1 MNNWIIVA
9 TLISFIA
16 IAAPVRATPVAVDL
30 ELVLAVDVSRSVDA
44 EEAALQRNGY
54 IAAFRH
60 PSVVD
65 AIKHGPLGRIAVV
78 YFEWGGYGNTNLV
91 IDWTLIKDKATAGNF
106 AHMLQKSARLV
117 ARRTGIS
124 GAMDVGA
131 ALLASNNFKGKR
143 RVIDISGDGANNS
156 GDLVDM
162 ARDRTVA
169 KGITINGLPI
179 LNDRE
184 SPFGNRQ
191 VANLD
196 LYYRDCV
203 IGGPGAFHIVAN
215 SFKDF
220 SRAILRK
227 LILEIAGAVP
237 QAAPT
242 RDRARRGRWPQL
254 PGNPYLIRAAGTRK
268 APPCYIGEQRWRL
281 RRGYGPGGWMPQ
293 YPRQ

>member
-1 MNNWIIVA
+1 MNYRTFLAALVTPMA
-9 TLISFIA
+9 ISGPIL
-16 IAAPVRATPVAVDL
+16 ATPVSVDL
-30 ELVLAVDVSRSVDA
+30 ELVLAVDVSRSVDV
-44 EEAALQRNGY
+44 EEAALQRTGY
-54 IAAFRH
+54 VSAFRH
-60 PSVVD
+60 PSVID

-91 IDWTLIKDKATAGNF
+91 IDWTLIKDKASAGKF
-106 AHMLQKSARLV
+106 ADLLQTSPRLV

-124 GAMDVGA
+124 GALDMGA
-131 ALLASNNFKGKR
+131 AMLAHNNFNGKR

-191 VANLD
+191 VENLD

-203 IGGPGAFHIVAN
+203 IGGPGAFHIVAKD
-215 SFKDF
+215 FKDF
-220 SRAILRK
+220 ARAVLRK
-227 LILEIAGAVP
+227 LILEIADAQP
-237 QAAPT
+237 
-242 RDRARRGRWPQL
+242 RRPL
-254 PGNPYLIRAAGTRK
+254 LIRVSAKRK
-268 APPCYIGEQRWRL
+268 APPCYIGEQRRRQ